1 MYAENN
7 DFPDRPDALPLD
19 LIWGF
24 ETTSNSM
31 KYIDLYA
38 NICHNEMKAI
48 GQLRGDFVKRAP
60 ARAIA

>member
-1 MYAENN
+1 MLTYPIMYAENN
-7 DFPDRPDALPLD
+7 DVPDRPDALPLD

-48 GQLRGDFVKRAP
+48 GQLRGDFV
-60 ARAIA
+60 

>member
-48 GQLRGDFVKRAP
+48 GQLRGDFV
-60 ARAIA
+60 